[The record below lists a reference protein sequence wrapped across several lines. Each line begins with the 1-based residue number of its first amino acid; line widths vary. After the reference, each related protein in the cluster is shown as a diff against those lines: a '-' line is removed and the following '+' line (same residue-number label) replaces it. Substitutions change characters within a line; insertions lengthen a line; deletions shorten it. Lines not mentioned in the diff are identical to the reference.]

1 MDEHDLADTP
11 VSWDYSFI
19 CDDVQN
25 VYIIISILLI

>member
-19 CDDVQN
+19 CDGVQN
-25 VYIIISILLI
+25 FYISILPI